1 MTIYL
6 NELYCL
12 SYLFNWGFVL
22 FLMRISFKFCW
33 QHCSHSHTNFVYYNH
48 MGNMAVVG
56 ISLLSGSVEA
66 AIGSF
71 AHDVVGSLF
80 SCDVEGFARTKQAH
94 NIHGRQNESV
104 VVESRSSVGRR
115 L

>member
-1 MTIYL
+1 M
-6 NELYCL
+6 
-12 SYLFNWGFVL
+12 W
-22 FLMRISFKFCW
+22 ISFKFCW
-33 QHCSHSHTNFVYYNH
+33 QRCFPSHTDFVYYYH

-71 AHDVVGSLF
+71 AHDVVGFLF

-94 NIHGRQNESV
+94 NIHGRQKESIV
-104 VVESRSSVGRR
+104 AESRSRVGRR

>member
-1 MTIYL
+1 MP
-6 NELYCL
+6 
-12 SYLFNWGFVL
+12 
-22 FLMRISFKFCW
+22 ISFKFCW
-33 QHCSHSHTNFVYYNH
+33 QRCCHSHTNFVYYNH

-56 ISLLSGSVEA
+56 ISLSGSVEA

-94 NIHGRQNESV
+94 NIHGRQNERIV
-104 VVESRSSVGRR
+104 AESRSSVGRR